1 MTHIPCLAYGR
12 GRWRVDAD
20 HSAGTCGLIGQG
32 RHLPELTFAASET
45 GNVTGKRPGG
55 LSHCSCRECLC
66 GAVIR
71 QPDPCDGLRFLDIDV
86 GLSVGEGIGL
96 RIVLYY
102 LVEKPL

>member
-1 MTHIPCLAYGR
+1 MRARPLASY
-12 GRWRVDAD
+12 AD
-20 HSAGTCGLIGQG
+20 HAAGTCGLIGQG
-32 RHLPELTFAASET
+32 RHLPERTSAASET
-45 GNVTGKRPGG
+45 GNAAGTVRVASAIAPA
-55 LSHCSCRECLC
+55 RECLC